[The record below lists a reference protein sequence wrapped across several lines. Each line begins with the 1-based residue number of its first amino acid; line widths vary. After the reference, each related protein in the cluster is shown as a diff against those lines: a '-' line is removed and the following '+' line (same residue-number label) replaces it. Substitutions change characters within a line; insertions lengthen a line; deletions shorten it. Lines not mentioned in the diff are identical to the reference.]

1 VNKLSKE
8 ALIIRCAYLFYQER
22 MTIKE
27 VADRLDISRFK
38 VSRYLKEA
46 EDNQY
51 VEIKLN
57 FPPGECETLALALEN
72 RFHINRVIIVPITP
86 EMKSDMRRQAVGKKG
101 METLLEIGD
110 GLSIS
115 VTWGRTIAYMVEALP
130 YDIIHLN
137 RITELTGGYG
147 MITPERSASS
157 LAPLLARK
165 TQSACYQMHAPII
178 ASNEVITENLLKDN
192 SIRRTFEMAKSSDVA
207 VFGAANLSGNS
218 MLLRSGVLSEV
229 ELKQLRDRGVV
240 GSIIGR
246 FFNSDGVEVPTDFT
260 KRSVSISWDDFMQ
273 IPQRIAL
280 IGGDDKVE
288 CIYSLLRGA
297 VPTTLIIDDRAARQ
311 LIELVEGR

>member
-1 VNKLSKE
+1 
-8 ALIIRCAYLFYQER
+8 
-22 MTIKE
+22 
-27 VADRLDISRFK
+27 
-38 VSRYLKEA
+38 
-46 EDNQY
+46 
-51 VEIKLN
+51 
-57 FPPGECETLALALEN
+57 
-72 RFHINRVIIVPITP
+72 
-86 EMKSDMRRQAVGKKG
+86 
-101 METLLEIGD
+101 
-110 GLSIS
+110 
-115 VTWGRTIAYMVEALP
+115 
-130 YDIIHLN
+130 
-137 RITELTGGYG
+137 
-147 MITPERSASS
+147 
-157 LAPLLARK
+157 
-165 TQSACYQMHAPII
+165 MHAPII